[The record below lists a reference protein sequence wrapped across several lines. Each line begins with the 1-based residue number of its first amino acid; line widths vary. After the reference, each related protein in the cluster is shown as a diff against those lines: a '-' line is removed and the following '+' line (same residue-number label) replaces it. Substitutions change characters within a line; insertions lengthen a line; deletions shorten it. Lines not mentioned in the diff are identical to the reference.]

1 MVNQICTN
9 MSPDYQN
16 NYAGIVT
23 IRMQFFYFKPK
34 LHRMNFSTN
43 NPQNSAPN
51 ALNPN
56 YENCTTKFKV
66 HTQAKLE

>member
-1 MVNQICTN
+1 MVNQVCTN
-9 MSPDYQN
+9 LSPDYQN
-16 NYAGIVT
+16 NYAAKVT

-34 LHRMNFSTN
+34 QHGINFSTN

-56 YENCTTKFKV
+56 YENCTAEFKV